1 MSSHPI
7 SNFTSV
13 TLLATKPINPFSH
26 YFTLPSLHACMGPI
40 PITWMRGGGAF
51 RRGHQWVSLWY
62 SGEVRYACCL
72 ESSYGINQT
81 HICREVRDE
90 WCMQSV
96 EALQWWNLS
105 ALLGSHPSLWKV
117 LRRLTQS
124 LKLDL
129 FHPQKEE
136 YQQWI
141 MGTTSLWLGRWP
153 PMFDMESRL
162 TQMYTDATFGHCHHA
177 IRDILTPV
185 LLALYESRRKSKSK

>member
-1 MSSHPI
+1 MSMSQVKTRELSMCNQKTGTRWSTHQMPCLLHLKFKLDPLTHPQR
-7 SNFTSV
+7 SRHFV
-13 TLLATKPINPFSH
+13 DP
-26 YFTLPSLHACMGPI
+26 
-40 PITWMRGGGAF
+40 AF
-51 RRGHQWVSLWY
+51 RLNAFPTQ
-62 SGEVRYACCL
+62 
-72 ESSYGINQT
+72 
-81 HICREVRDE
+81 

>member
-96 EALQWWNLS
+96 VTSNEGSQTSRGLNPWRPEFWNEAWWWNQRWRVSESQLQQ
-105 ALLGSHPSLWKV
+105 
-117 LRRLTQS
+117 T
-124 LKLDL
+124 
-129 FHPQKEE
+129 FKELIHDT
-136 YQQWI
+136 WN
-141 MGTTSLWLGRWP
+141 L
-153 PMFDMESRL
+153 
-162 TQMYTDATFGHCHHA
+162 HCS
-177 IRDILTPV
+177 V
-185 LLALYESRRKSKSK
+185 